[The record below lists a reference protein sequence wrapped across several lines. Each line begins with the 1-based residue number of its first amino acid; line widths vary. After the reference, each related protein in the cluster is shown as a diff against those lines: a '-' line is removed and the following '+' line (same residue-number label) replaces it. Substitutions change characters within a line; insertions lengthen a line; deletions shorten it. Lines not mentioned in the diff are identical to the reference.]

1 MENIR
6 RIEAT
11 SSVKELTGIGGWLSF
26 RILIYIVFVPAQTI
40 YYLSQPDGTLAHF
53 FEVALGILCL
63 VAGIQLFRLKAVGVK
78 LAKIAEG
85 STIAISILAL
95 LVSPTLGIRG
105 IVGGAIWLMYFY
117 KSVRVRNTYLPQPI
131 PASPYATTPLAGVE

>member
-63 VAGIQLFRLKAVGVK
+63 VAGIQLF
-78 LAKIAEG
+78 G
-85 STIAISILAL
+85 SKQS
-95 LVSPTLGIRG
+95 
-105 IVGGAIWLMYFY
+105 
-117 KSVRVRNTYLPQPI
+117 
-131 PASPYATTPLAGVE
+131 ASNSRR